1 MSEPVVV
8 RVAPSPTGDPH
19 VGTAYVALFNYA
31 YRHKRGGRFILR
43 IDDTDRQRYDAASE
57 ERILSELAWLGID
70 TDENPVIG
78 GPSGPYRQSE
88 RTELYRSACAEM
100 IASGAAYRCDCT
112 RERLDEV
119 RAGQRARKEQ
129 PRYDGHC
136 RELDVS
142 ADRPHV
148 VRLKV
153 PRSGH
158 ITFQDGLRDAITI
171 ACSTIDDQVL
181 LKSDGYPTYHLAT
194 VVDDHAM
201 GVTDVLRAEEW
212 INSTP
217 KHVLLYEAMGWEM
230 PRHYHLPLLRNSDK
244 SKISKRK
251 NHTSL
256 TWYRENG
263 FLPEAMLN
271 FLGLMGFG
279 FGDDREEFDLA
290 EFIEAFEPTR
300 IKTSAPIFDLTKL
313 EWLNGVY
320 IRKADVDAL
329 TDRIRAVNPLAAGA
343 DRDLIRQIVPL
354 MQERMKRLTE
364 FDDMT
369 AFFHEDS
376 VEVAPESLVPKKRTD
391 TNTAAVLRM
400 AREVVVHID
409 TREPQSLEAQSL
421 EAAYRTLAEEAG
433 WKPRELFTALRWAIT
448 GRKVSP
454 PLLESMCILGRAA
467 SIERIDAA
475 IDVLGNPENPNIK
488 GEQTA

>member
-1 MSEPVVV
+1 MSDPVVV

-31 YRHKRGGRFILR
+31 YRQKRGGRFILR
-43 IDDTDRQRYDAASE
+43 IDDTDRQRYNETSE
-57 ERILSELAWLGID
+57 ARILSELEWLGIE

-78 GPSGPYRQSE
+78 GPSAPYRQSE
-88 RTELYRSACAEM
+88 RTEHYRRVCDEL
-100 IASGAAYRCDCT
+100 IAKGAAYRCDCT
-112 RERLDEV
+112 KERLDEM

-136 RELDVS
+136 RELNLP

-153 PRSGH
+153 PRHGD

-171 ACSTIDDQVL
+171 SCSTIDDQVL
-181 LKSDGYPTYHLAT
+181 LKTDGHPTYHLAT
-194 VVDDHAM
+194 VVDDHEM
-201 GVTDVLRAEEW
+201 GVTDILRAEEW

-217 KHVLLYEAMGWEM
+217 KHVLLYQAMGWEM

-256 TWYRENG
+256 NWYRENG

-279 FGDDREEFDLA
+279 FGDDREEFSLA
-290 EFIEAFEPTR
+290 EFVEAFEPKR

-320 IRKADVDAL
+320 IRKADPDAL
-329 TDRIRAVNPLAAGA
+329 TDLIREVNPLAAAA
-343 DRDLIRQIVPL
+343 DRELVLRIVPL

-364 FDDMT
+364 FDAMT
-369 AFFHEDS
+369 AFFHADS
-376 VEVAPESLVPKKRTD
+376 VEVPHDSLIPKKRTD

-400 AREVVVHID
+400 ARDLV
-409 TREPQSLEAQSL
+409 AQA
-421 EAAYRTLAEEAG
+421 ETLAPEPLEVALRALADSSG

-448 GRKVSP
+448 GSKVSP

-475 IDVLGNPENPNIK
+475 IDVLGDPENPILGAGN
-488 GEQTA
+488 EE